1 MMTCSPNL
9 HPFYGCLFQEEERYP
24 SPNIQ
29 RGNLGFDLLGSC
41 TFLSAGRKDISS
53 VVITCP
59 PGSHK
64 GSGVILQGKAA
75 VDGSRYLPHQVQ
87 AITKGRARTE
97 IRTLLLVP
105 FSRLQRGREIAKFR
119 AKIVWASFKGMSIRK
134 EDKALKGC

>member
-1 MMTCSPNL
+1 MKLPSNRTGSSSSNCVVKTWHFPKLPLLYWIPPRWRKKRIMMTCSPNL

-75 VDGSRYLPHQVQ
+75 VDGSRYLPHQV
-87 AITKGRARTE
+87 
-97 IRTLLLVP
+97 
-105 FSRLQRGREIAKFR
+105 
-119 AKIVWASFKGMSIRK
+119 
-134 EDKALKGC
+134 